1 MIGARLASAAVAL
14 LLAPALAGCGG
25 DEETGGAPPPPQNPD
40 PSPLMRI
47 AIAEPVE
54 TLDPLYAQS
63 RGERLIARQIYEPPI
78 SRESG
83 PFSESD
89 GRLGPG
95 RGLTS
100 AAGGRQWRLRM
111 RSGVFFT
118 DGTPLDASAVTAN
131 VTGRWLPSGIAAR
144 LLPGLVAVEG
154 LRPGLVRFRFAAPVP
169 DLPARLADAR
179 LGLVPPAVIERL
191 GAGEIRPGTP
201 GTGPFELR
209 ERARDRLL
217 LARSSEWWGTPLGV
231 GPGLERL
238 ELLVVAGE
246 LDRLA
251 MLAEGEV
258 AAADELGP
266 LTARA
271 LRRQPLVTA
280 VRGGGAKL
288 GLERS
293 VRGIDSA
300 SPTQSLADA
309 WLTQLR

>member
-1 MIGARLASAAVAL
+1 MGARLGLAAVAL
-14 LLAPALAGCGG
+14 LAVLATSGCGG
-25 DEETGGAPPPPQNPD
+25 DDDPGSAPSVPQIPER
-40 PSPLMRI
+40 SPLMRI
-47 AIAEPVE
+47 AIAEPVD
-54 TLDPLYAQS
+54 TLDPLYART

-100 AAGGRQWRLRM
+100 AAGDRQWRLRL
-111 RSGVFFT
+111 RPGVFFG

-131 VTGRWLPSGIAAR
+131 VYDRWVPSGIAAR
-144 LLPGLVAVEG
+144 LLPGLIAVEG

-169 DLPARLADAR
+169 DFPVRLADAR
-179 LGLVPPAVIERL
+179 LGLVPPAEIARR
-191 GAGEIRPGTP
+191 GASPIRPGTP

-209 ERARDRLL
+209 ERAADRLL
-217 LARSSEWWGTPLGV
+217 LARSSDWWGTQLGV
-231 GPGLERL
+231 GPGLERI
-238 ELLVVAGE
+238 ELLVVSGE

-251 MLAEGEV
+251 LLADGAI

-271 LRRQPLVTA
+271 LRRQPLLTA
-280 VRGGGAKL
+280 TPGGGTKL

-309 WLTQLR
+309 WLTELR